1 MAVCG
6 RVTSDPTSP
15 PPSPSAGPRGPVPTH
30 PLCFQP
36 PPFFLLEKAL
46 LAEPLSCLPF
56 LFQQLL
62 QLGHTVP
69 GHQPLHLLL
78 QLMNLLQV
86 LGLCQPQPQPGSVQL
101 PRGEGH
107 DSAGVTATA
116 TGSLPDARGSVL
128 TESLQLQGHTQHPP
142 SSGPRTCS

>member
-1 MAVCG
+1 MAVFG

-62 QLGHTVP
+62 QLGHTIP
-69 GHQPLHLLL
+69 GHQPLHPLL
-78 QLMNLLQV
+78 QLMNVLQV
-86 LGLCQPQPQPGSVQL
+86 LGPCQPQPQPGSVQL

-107 DSAGVTATA
+107 DTTA
-116 TGSLPDARGSVL
+116 TGSLPDTRGSVL
-128 TESLQLQGHTQHPP
+128 AESLQPQGHTKHPP
-142 SSGPRTCS
+142 SSGPRICS